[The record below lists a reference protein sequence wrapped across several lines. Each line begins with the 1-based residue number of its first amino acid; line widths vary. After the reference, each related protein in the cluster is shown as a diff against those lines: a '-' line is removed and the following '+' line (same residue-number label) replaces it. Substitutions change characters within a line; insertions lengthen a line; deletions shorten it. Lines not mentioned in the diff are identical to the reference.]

1 MSSRGHENN
10 QRHILS
16 SFREISRRK
25 TGCYRPIHPSIHP
38 SPIHPSIRQYKLAL
52 AWDPGGL
59 GIRAAYGGK
68 TKHQFRM
75 IQVLRKPAILEKF
88 SYKLILIFFHFF
100 CFHLFLPPSPPQPLI
115 LHNFPSMCISVL
127 FCPIRDFKFRSNW

>member
-25 TGCYRPIHPSIHP
+25 TGCYRPIHPSIH
-38 SPIHPSIRQYKLAL
+38 HPSIRQYKLAL

-75 IQVLRKPAILEKF
+75 IQVLRKPAIQEKF
-88 SYKLILIFFHFF
+88 SPAPAPAPAPTPK
-100 CFHLFLPPSPPQPLI
+100 PATAPAPAPTPE
-115 LHNFPSMCISVL
+115 N
-127 FCPIRDFKFRSNW
+127 